1 MSRSRSLTG
10 DPLTDALV
18 PLVQELADA
27 VYRGDDVAI
36 AMVRADAEDV
46 LLVHDHSPDDAGW
59 AMAVVAAA
67 MLPGP
72 APPAVLLAWLQT
84 GTPAPPI
91 DAPPIAAASP
101 RGR

>member
-1 MSRSRSLTG
+1 MSPARSLTG

-27 VYRGDDVAI
+27 VYRSDETAV

-46 LLVHDHSPDDAGW
+46 LLVHDRSPNDAGW

-72 APPAVLLAWLQT
+72 APPAVLLAWLQADPYA
-84 GTPAPPI
+84 TPITA
-91 DAPPIAAASP
+91 DAPPGA
-101 RGR
+101 R